1 MTARIPRALDAVYLG
16 CIWVAG
22 ASIFL
27 MSLIIPWGIFARYVL
42 GTGSQWPEPIAIL
55 LMVVFTFVGA
65 AASYRAGAHIAVAL
79 LTDRLPRTLRMPLGV
94 LVHLLMLAACVFML
108 VWGSKLC
115 VQTWNQTISELPWL
129 PVGVTYSPVPIG
141 GALTLL
147 FVLEHLLLGSQA
159 ERAVVRYDRQ
169 LEEAAAEAP

>member
-1 MTARIPRALDAVYLG
+1 MRATPSAKARCGWRRNRRCIGWTSRRA
-16 CIWVAG
+16 
-22 ASIFL
+22 
-27 MSLIIPWGIFARYVL
+27 
-42 GTGSQWPEPIAIL
+42 
-55 LMVVFTFVGA
+55 VFIGA

-79 LTDRLPRTLRMPLGV
+79 LTDRLPPAVRKPLGL

-108 VWGSKLC
+108 VWGTKLC

-159 ERAVVRYDRQ
+159 ERGVMRYDQQ
-169 LEEAAAEAP
+169 LEEAAAESL